1 MQPLSEARPYARFTN
16 HLNSL
21 PFLAAIQ
28 QTSGLFPIIQSNY
41 LLFSTPPAS
50 GYPDPRPKIRGG
62 KDSQKRI
69 VREHRRKRGCMR
81 KLALLLATLFLV
93 ANGCV
98 ISPRRTVN
106 GSGSGGSNS
115 EFSLSANPTSQSISP
130 GAAATFTIS
139 VQAVNGFTGTVT
151 LRPSSPSSSVAASFD
166 TTSITCGSGSA
177 VLTVSTT
184 STTPTGNVTITVTA
198 SATANNVSHNVSITA
213 SVHGAASIASALV
226 PTVCVTSPAGSGIQR
241 VSFPATPGDH
251 GFTTTFDAT
260 PSTSAM
266 DASLG
271 FFSPT
276 PGTQPALSEIIH
288 FSPAGF
294 IQAANGDALVPSNL
308 PYAAGQ
314 IYHFRLTENLPAAT
328 YSLFV
333 TPPGAAE
340 IPLGTNLQVP
350 SDQRGA
356 TTLTGLGLLLNGP
369 ADGTLS
375 VCNFALR

>member
-1 MQPLSEARPYARFTN
+1 MSV
-16 HLNSL
+16 
-21 PFLAAIQ
+21 
-28 QTSGLFPIIQSNY
+28 
-41 LLFSTPPAS
+41 
-50 GYPDPRPKIRGG
+50 GG
-62 KDSQKRI
+62 K
-69 VREHRRKRGCMR
+69 RGFMR
-81 KLALLLATLFLV
+81 KLALLLAALFLM

-115 EFSLSANPTSQSISP
+115 EFSLSANPTSQSISA

-151 LRPSSPSSSVAASFD
+151 LSASSTSSNVTASFD
-166 TTSITCGSGSA
+166 TTSITGGSGSA

-184 STTPTGNVTITVTA
+184 SATPSGNVTITVTA
-198 SATANNVSHNVSITA
+198 SDTSNNVSHNVSVTA
-213 SVHGAASIASALV
+213 SVQGAASIASALV
-226 PTVCVTSPAGSGIQR
+226 PAGCVNSPAGSGIQR
-241 VSFPATPGDH
+241 VSLPATPGAH
-251 GFTTTFDAT
+251 GFTATFDAT
-260 PSTSAM
+260 PSTSAI

-271 FFSPT
+271 FFAPAAG
-276 PGTQPALSEIIH
+276 PHPALSEFIH

-294 IQAANGDALVPSNL
+294 IQARDGDLFAPSNV

-314 IYHFRLTENLPAAT
+314 TYHLRLTENLPAAT

-333 TPPGAAE
+333 TPPGGTE

-350 SDQRGA
+350 SDQRGV
-356 TTLTGLGLLLNGP
+356 TTLTGWGLLVNGP
-369 ADGTLS
+369 DFATFS

>member
-139 VQAVNGFTGTVT
+139 VQDVNGFTGTVT
-151 LRPSSPSSSVAASFD
+151 LSASSTSSSVAASFD
-166 TTSITCGSGSA
+166 TTSIT
-177 VLTVSTT
+177 
-184 STTPTGNVTITVTA
+184 VTA
-198 SATANNVSHNVSITA
+198 SDTANNVSHNVSITA
-213 SVHGAASIASALV
+213 SVQGAASIASALV
-226 PTVCVTSPAGSGIQR
+226 PTGCVNSPAGSGIQR

-266 DASLG
+266 DA
-271 FFSPT
+271 
-276 PGTQPALSEIIH
+276 
-288 FSPAGF
+288 
-294 IQAANGDALVPSNL
+294 
-308 PYAAGQ
+308 
-314 IYHFRLTENLPAAT
+314 
-328 YSLFV
+328 
-333 TPPGAAE
+333 
-340 IPLGTNLQVP
+340 
-350 SDQRGA
+350 
-356 TTLTGLGLLLNGP
+356 
-369 ADGTLS
+369 
-375 VCNFALR
+375 